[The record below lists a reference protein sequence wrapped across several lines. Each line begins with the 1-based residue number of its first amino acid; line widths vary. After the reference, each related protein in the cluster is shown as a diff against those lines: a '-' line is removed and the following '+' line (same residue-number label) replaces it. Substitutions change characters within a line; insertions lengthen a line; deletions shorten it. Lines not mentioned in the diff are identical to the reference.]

1 MFDPI
6 TDSFLELANTYAT
19 ASRFLFQENLQSASN
34 LLHGQTK
41 TVQKLWKQR
50 KEEEAVGAL
59 QNNLWEWQYAFM
71 SSGQLIDSYNQGKQ
85 SVIVNMV
92 AV

>member
-1 MFDPI
+1 MGDSRASVRDSALILASVADP
-6 TDSFLELANTYAT
+6 
-19 ASRFLFQENLQSASN
+19 SRFLFQENLQSASN

-59 QNNLWEWQYAFM
+59 QNNLWEWQYALM

-85 SVIVNMV
+85 SVKRL
-92 AV
+92 